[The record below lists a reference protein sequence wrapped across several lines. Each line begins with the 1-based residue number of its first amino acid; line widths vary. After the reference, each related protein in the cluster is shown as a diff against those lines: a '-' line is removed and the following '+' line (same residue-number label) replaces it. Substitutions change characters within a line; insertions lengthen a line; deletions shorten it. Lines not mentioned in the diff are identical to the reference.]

1 VTEGL
6 IILRSDTSD
15 KQAEAPS
22 LASPGVL
29 PLDRDGVLP
38 LDRDG
43 VLPLDR
49 DEEERSCFRGHK
61 QDLSFC
67 LYTV

>member
-1 VTEGL
+1 M
-6 IILRSDTSD
+6 
-15 KQAEAPS
+15 
-22 LASPGVL
+22 
-29 PLDRDGVLP
+29 DRDGVLP

-67 LYTV
+67 LDTVGLNKAVNKVIVYEISLRIEFN